1 MEFHW
6 YQLLIPVAA
15 ATIGYYAR
23 HLIERK
29 KELQSEVNKERR
41 VIYQKFVNMVLDM
54 IPSAAKLTDEQAS
67 DFDQRMV
74 EFYKKFVLY
83 ASPDV
88 VNAMGN
94 YRQYS
99 FKAFENITADFDPRP
114 SYSMLAKVISEMRGD
129 LGLSNWRMGANG
141 KKIFKSILLDYDEI
155 FERKLSIFNW
165 YTFRK

>member
-15 ATIGYYAR
+15 AAIGYYAR

-41 VIYQKFVNMVLDM
+41 DIYQKFVDMVLEM
-54 IPSAAKLTDEQAS
+54 IPKADSMTEEDAK
-67 DFDQRMV
+67 DFDNRMM

-88 VNAMGN
+88 V
-94 YRQYS
+94 
-99 FKAFENITADFDPRP
+99 
-114 SYSMLAKVISEMRGD
+114 LAIG
-129 LGLSNWRMGANG
+129 
-141 KKIFKSILLDYDEI
+141 SIV
-155 FERKLSIFNW
+155 
-165 YTFRK
+165 

>member
-6 YQLLIPVAA
+6 YQLLIPVVAA
-15 ATIGYYAR
+15 AIGYYAR

-41 VIYQKFVNMVLDM
+41 DIYQKFVDMVVDM
-54 IPSAAKLTDEQAS
+54 IPTADNLTEEQAK
-67 DFDQRMV
+67 DFDKRMV

-88 VNAMGN
+88 VNAMGD

-99 FKAFENITADFDPRP
+99 YKAIQNIKADFDPRP
-114 SYSMLAKVISEMRGD
+114 SYAMLAKVISEMRED
-129 LGLSNWRMGANG
+129 LGLSNRKMGANG
-141 KKIFKSILLDYDEI
+141 KKIFKTILLDYYEI
-155 FERKLSIFNW
+155 FGR
-165 YTFRK
+165 